1 MATLAAITQL
11 SPTMKEGLLVEWLK
25 QEGDS
30 VKPGD
35 PIAAIETDKAVME
48 LEAFDGGTL
57 LKHLVAK
64 GAKLPVGAP
73 IAVIGKPGEDFSA
86 LLASAPAGIV
96 PADTPPS
103 ATESAAVPAP
113 PSPTLQSVAEPARPS
128 TPSRIKA
135 SPLAKKIA
143 RQNNIDLQQVTGSGP
158 GGRIV
163 SRDLQVTTAQPPKTE
178 RATIGIQAT
187 QRLRAPD
194 TKLTLTTMRQTIA
207 ERLSFSKQHVPHF
220 YLSRTV
226 NVTQLNR
233 LRAETNAGLAAL
245 HAKDNAE
252 NAQLPKKVSVND
264 YMIAAVAQ
272 SLARHPEMLR
282 QYASSRQEKGANE
295 SAYLLQL
302 GNVDVAFAVSLDDGL
317 ITPVI
322 RNADRLN
329 LFALAKTAQD
339 LAQRA
344 RARKLMS
351 EEYTGAGFTI
361 SNLGMLG
368 ITSFQAI
375 INAPEAAI
383 LAVGASE
390 RRPYEGENG
399 ELRFGDFLTLNLAC
413 DHRVIDGATGAQ
425 FLDTLARF
433 LENPGLI
440 R

>member
-1 MATLAAITQL
+1 
-11 SPTMKEGLLVEWLK
+11 
-25 QEGDS
+25 
-30 VKPGD
+30 
-35 PIAAIETDKAVME
+35 
-48 LEAFDGGTL
+48 
-57 LKHLVAK
+57 
-64 GAKLPVGAP
+64 
-73 IAVIGKPGEDFSA
+73 
-86 LLASAPAGIV
+86 
-96 PADTPPS
+96 
-103 ATESAAVPAP
+103 
-113 PSPTLQSVAEPARPS
+113 LQSVAEPARPS

-194 TKLTLTTMRQTIA
+194 TKLTLTPMRQTIA

-282 QYASSRQEKGANE
+282 QYISGRQEKGANE
-295 SAYLLQL
+295 SDYLLQL